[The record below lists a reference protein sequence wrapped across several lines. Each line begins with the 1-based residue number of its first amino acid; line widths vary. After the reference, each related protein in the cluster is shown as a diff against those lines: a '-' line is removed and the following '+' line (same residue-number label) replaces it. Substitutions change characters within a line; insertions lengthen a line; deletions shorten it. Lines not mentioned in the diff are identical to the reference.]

1 MQIAGDA
8 LKDLAKQDPE
18 TWGEGKIGSIAL
30 HAGVAGAA
38 AALGGGNV
46 AGAIAGTVAGDVAAS
61 AVREQINRA
70 VADLPPELR
79 ETAERLILNTVAA
92 AAGAGGRRERSRR
105 GGGCEHVQPAAARRK
120 AS

>member
-38 AALGGGNV
+38 AALGNV
-46 AGAIAGTVAGDVAAS
+46 AGAIAGTVAGDVAS

-70 VADLPPELR
+70 VADLR
-79 ETAERLILNTVAA
+79 RNC
-92 AAGAGGRRERSRR
+92 GRRPS
-105 GGGCEHVQPAAARRK
+105 G
-120 AS
+120 

>member
-18 TWGEGKIGSIAL
+18 TWGEGKDRQHRAARRRGWRRCR
-30 HAGVAGAA
+30 AGW
-38 AALGGGNV
+38 GNV

-92 AAGAGGRRERSRR
+92 AAGGWRE
-105 GGGCEHVQPAAARRK
+105 A
-120 AS
+120 